1 MALFLKAEEMANKSY
16 SESQIVQELDGN
28 TNENTNTN
36 TKKDTEQYKPTDLS
50 IEELNLKNSILN
62 LNERLN
68 RKILISPS
76 RNIIDFY

>member
-16 SESQIVQELDGN
+16 SESQIVHELDGN
-28 TNENTNTN
+28 NNNNNENINTN
-36 TKKDTEQYKPTDLS
+36 TKKDTDQYKPTDLS

-68 RKILISPS
+68 RKT
-76 RNIIDFY
+76 